1 MESMIRLLH
10 GYVRISVKG
19 VQCER
24 FLNLCRARGI
34 FLRNISRKEECELTC
49 MLFASDFCSLKPI
62 RSKTGVH
69 IHIIKKYGWPFF
81 FWKSRKR
88 KAFFAGA
95 LAGIL
100 LLLLMSGK
108 IWNIHVDGNLKNT
121 TQEILLFLEEQGVV
135 HGTAKSKINCSE
147 LAAAIRRRFPEITWV
162 SARIQGT
169 RLLLTIQEEEL
180 VDETPKEL
188 PVPCSLSA
196 DQEGTIVSMVTRAGV
211 PQVAQGDICEKGD
224 LLVSG
229 RLEILNDSQEV
240 VRYEYVHADADIY
253 VEHEIPYYKEFS
265 LNYEANVPEGS
276 TETDYWIR
284 IGNWILGS
292 SLSSEKELMRE
303 SNERPLRITENYT
316 LPVWFGKAYSEK
328 TEKQQKKYTAEE
340 AKALAVQELQYEEK
354 NLMEKGVQISANNV
368 KIEIDYDSC
377 IARGTLTVIEKTG
390 TEIPVEIPEQS
401 EERTSENG

>member
-1 MESMIRLLH
+1 M
-10 GYVRISVKG
+10 
-19 VQCER
+19 
-24 FLNLCRARGI
+24 
-34 FLRNISRKEECELTC
+34 
-49 MLFASDFCSLKPI
+49 
-62 RSKTGVH
+62 
-69 IHIIKKYGWPFF
+69 
-81 FWKSRKR
+81 
-88 KAFFAGA
+88 
-95 LAGIL
+95 
-100 LLLLMSGK
+100 
-108 IWNIHVDGNLKNT
+108 
-121 TQEILLFLEEQGVV
+121 
-135 HGTAKSKINCSE
+135 
-147 LAAAIRRRFPEITWV
+147 
-162 SARIQGT
+162 
-169 RLLLTIQEEEL
+169 
-180 VDETPKEL
+180 
-188 PVPCSLSA
+188 
-196 DQEGTIVSMVTRAGV
+196 
-211 PQVAQGDICEKGD
+211 
-224 LLVSG
+224 
-229 RLEILNDSQEV
+229 
-240 VRYEYVHADADIY
+240 
-253 VEHEIPYYKEFS
+253 EHEIPYYKEFS

-303 SNERPLRITENYT
+303 SNERPLRITESYI